1 MRQMVVIQ
9 VRKSLSMDPEHQTP
23 PQATIPSQVEL
34 NPAFPYL
41 LHPQIH
47 HWSH

>member
-9 VRKSLSMDPEHQTP
+9 VRKSLTMDPEHQTP
-23 PQATIPSQVEL
+23 LQATIPSRVEL
-34 NPAFPYL
+34 NPVFLYP

-47 HWSH
+47 RWSH